1 MMMYVMESDI
11 LCTFMLLLDN
21 YYLFECSNTVYDTV
35 YLYIF
40 RIVSFKACWKFY
52 YLGNTKLKLP
62 NLFLDLHFLIL
73 TKGKRLFNYI
83 KGRVLKISSND
94 FNIV

>member
-11 LCTFMLLLDN
+11 LYTFKLLLDN
-21 YYLFECSNTVYDTV
+21 YYLFECSNTYDTV

-40 RIVSFKACWKFY
+40 RIVSFKACWMFY

-62 NLFLDLHFLIL
+62 NLILVLHFLIL

-83 KGRVLKISSND
+83 KGKGPKNQL
-94 FNIV
+94 